1 MMSIPF
7 QAGFYPRRWRQV
19 TDIMLEK
26 KPGEPKVHRLQII
39 ALQESDFNQANRILF
54 ARLLTH
60 NLKDNNLISSVLQ
73 YGSRP
78 GKLCTSAV
86 LNKQLTFDII
96 RQTKGV
102 AAFIENDAI
111 GCYDRLVNSLLILQL
126 TRLGAALPATKSLSK
141 TWSNTKHN
149 IKTIYETSDHEYRN
163 TTDIPLFGPGQGSTL
178 GPFL

>member
-1 MMSIPF
+1 
-7 QAGFYPRRWRQV
+7 
-19 TDIMLEK
+19 MLEK
-26 KPGEPKVHRLQII
+26 KPGEPKVHRLRMI
-39 ALQESDFNQANRILF
+39 ALQESDFNQANQILF
-54 ARLLTH
+54 ARPLTH
-60 NLKDNNLISSVLQ
+60 TLKHNNLISSVLQ

-149 IKTIYETSDHEYRN
+149 VCLGQIDHRN
-163 TTDIPLFGPGQGSTL
+163 HRRKFSRKNHIRLGSKSRL
-178 GPFL
+178 SSLQKI